1 MSNGTSAYPFP
12 PEAPGSDALFSPPP
26 PFAPPHV
33 NYTLGCRPFA
43 AASLRAACTHVHKNP
58 LCAHGD
64 VDYLSF
70 YYCDGTHDKSAAAAS
85 FAAAPHWLKVPMLT
99 VWAVILFAAIGGV
112 ADRFFAPAVERIAK
126 RLKLSEDVAGATL
139 LALGGAAPDIFTQAA
154 AIAESATPD
163 VRLAISES
171 VGSGLFVATVGK
183 ALAVLGELGGV
194 SPGADAAGV
203 RDASAR
209 RKRNTNKNRDARRVV
224 EVDAFPYVR
233 DALAYGGLIVVT
245 AASVADGEV
254 TTPEALALVA
264 WYVAYVW
271 VVLRGEDAWRRARGL
286 RPRADG
292 GGGGGVIGTG
302 RDIEMTRNASATSP
316 PGAPT
321 GASVSSASSHRDPF
335 SKNPRA
341 TASTASAPFQG
352 VFDSAADLREFEASA
367 VRGKPTSSDA
377 ATSADVAAISSDAS
391 DVRTRRSAREGGNR
405 WVVSGELNG
414 RQVGDVEYG
423 DAVLGDAD
431 DDDAVDGEERRRL
444 VGAKAV
450 LSGESIL
457 AASSA
462 RLGFRPRG
470 ASRLGPHRRLV
481 PTHGQLAS
489 LRRWAVTHGGL
500 GRDRDEDDGAS
511 SDDETRDD
519 ANDADPFA
527 SSDQEPRLDAKNAD
541 WLAYASAPILLLMS
555 LTMVTTRAPGRV
567 ARAHLATALTL
578 GPAFAA
584 TVTGAWSRLE
594 TAAGTG
600 ACVTVG
606 VLWTAAAW
614 FCVYAYVPLAGVNP
628 RASPFIQAWTFVVG
642 IIWMHQCADELV
654 GVFQAAGR
662 IAGVRESLLGA
673 TVMAWGA
680 SAGDLGAMLAMAR
693 AGYVKMAMTAALA
706 GPLCQLSMGSGLS
719 MVLVRLRGV
728 QIDSQLAPNTA
739 FLLWFGAVFVLSYYG
754 FVVPYFHRCEFGRAG
769 AWTVAGAY
777 AAACA
782 VFVVWGIASGGED

>member
-12 PEAPGSDALFSPPP
+12 PEAPGSDALFPPPP
-26 PFAPPHV
+26 PFAPPHL

-64 VDYLSF
+64 VEYLSF
-70 YYCDGTHDKSAAAAS
+70 YYCDGTHDASAAAS
-85 FAAAPHWLKVPMLT
+85 FAAAPHWLKVPMLAL
-99 VWAVILFAAIGGV
+99 WAAILFAAIGGV

-126 RLKLSEDVAGATL
+126 RLNLSEDVAGATL

-194 SPGADAAGV
+194 SPGTEGAR
-203 RDASAR
+203 RDKNASAR
-209 RKRNTNKNRDARRVV
+209 RPFKNIRDKNARVV

-302 RDIEMTRNASATSP
+302 RDIEMTRNASAT
-316 PGAPT
+316 PT
-321 GASVSSASSHRDPF
+321 FVGASVSSASSHREPS

-341 TASTASAPFQG
+341 TAVSSASAPFQG

-367 VRGKPTSSDA
+367 VRGKPTSASSDA

-391 DVRTRRSAREGGNR
+391 DVRTRRSRESGNM
-405 WVVSGELNG
+405 WVVSGDGNG
-414 RQVGDVEYG
+414 RRGGDVEYG
-423 DAVLGDAD
+423 DAVLGDA

-450 LSGESIL
+450 LSGENIL

-511 SDDETRDD
+511 SDDETHDD
-519 ANDADPFA
+519 APADAFA
-527 SSDQEPRLDAKNAD
+527 ASDREPRLDAKNAD

-584 TVTGAWSRLE
+584 TVTGAWSRFE

-606 VLWTAAAW
+606 VLWTAAAF
-614 FCVYAYVPLAGVNP
+614 FCVYAYVPRAGVNP
-628 RASPFIQAWTFVVG
+628 RASAFMQAWTFVVG

-693 AGYVKMAMTAALA
+693 AGYVKMAVTAALA

-728 QIDSQLAPNTA
+728 PIDSRLAPNTA

-754 FVVPYFHRCEFGRAG
+754 FVVPYFHKCEFGRAG